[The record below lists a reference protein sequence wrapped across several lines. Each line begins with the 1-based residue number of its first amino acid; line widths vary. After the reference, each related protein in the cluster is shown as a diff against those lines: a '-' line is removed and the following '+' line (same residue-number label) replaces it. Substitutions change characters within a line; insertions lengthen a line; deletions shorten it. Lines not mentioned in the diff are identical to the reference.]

1 MPVTDADFRLVLGHF
16 LTGVT
21 VVTSGSPVSGPSGT
35 TASSFSSVS
44 LDPPLV
50 SVCFG
55 HYSDTLAVIRE
66 TRQFGINILS
76 ESQTPLALQFAARSA
91 DKNSDVAWCESAN
104 GLPMLPDCLA
114 RLECRLHEE
123 VAAGDHV
130 ILIGEVLALDISTRD
145 GGRPLIY
152 YRGGLSDVRDFA
164 RRMGDNEDEGSQG
177 GQGGQGGR

>member
-1 MPVTDADFRLVLGHF
+1 MPVSDAEFRHALGHF

-21 VVTSGSPVSGPSGT
+21 VVTSGSPASGPSGT

-44 LDPPLV
+44 LAPPLV

-55 HYSDTLAVIRE
+55 HYSDTLAVVRE

-76 ESQTPLALQFAARSA
+76 ESQTALALQFAARSA
-91 DKNSDVAWCESAN
+91 DKNDDTAWRDGTG

-130 ILIGEVLALDISTRD
+130 ILVGEVLAIDVTSRD

-152 YRGGLSDVRDFA
+152 YRGGLSDVTDFA
-164 RRMGDNEDEGSQG
+164 RRMGDNEDEGS
-177 GQGGQGGR
+177 